1 MSTKAIASAVLLSA
15 LLNAGCSNSPTP
27 TQTTSTTSTTSTE
40 VFIGSLALKDSS
52 FYSFTV
58 MQKSNV
64 FLTFAS
70 MTVASPGPAVSIP
83 VKLGLGVPAGIGCG
97 LTQSVT
103 VSPALTPQIAVT
115 LDPGIFCVSIED
127 VGNLVAPVNFAIRIV
142 HQ

>member
-1 MSTKAIASAVLLSA
+1 MSTKAIASAALLSA
-15 LLNAGCSNSPTP
+15 SLTAGCASPPTTTSPTP
-27 TQTTSTTSTTSTE
+27 TTSTTTTE
-40 VFIGSLALKDSS
+40 VFVGSLALKDSS

-58 MQKSNV
+58 VQKSNV

-83 VKLGLGVPAGIGCG
+83 VTLGLGVPAGIGCG

-115 LDPGIFCVSIED
+115 LDPGIFCVSIQD
-127 VGNLVAPVNFAIRIV
+127 VGNLTAQVSFAIRIV